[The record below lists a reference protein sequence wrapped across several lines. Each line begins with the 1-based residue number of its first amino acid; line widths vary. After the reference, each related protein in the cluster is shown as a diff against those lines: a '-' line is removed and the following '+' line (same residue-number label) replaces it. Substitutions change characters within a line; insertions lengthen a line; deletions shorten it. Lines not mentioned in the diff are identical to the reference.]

1 MRLSE
6 KHVKTIRNALVDF
19 EQSSGTPNADRSAIK
34 LAAVVETV
42 LELAEEEI
50 GFDLTDGKFKP
61 IKWNSAGQ
69 PVVEAPEEPMDD
81 HAEPDQVEV
90 AEPEPEQ
97 KPKRSK
103 VDHME
108 IVSLSKRGM
117 KPTEIA
123 KQLGVGYNTVW
134 RHLQFERDMGA
145 K

>member
-6 KHVKTIRNALVDF
+6 KQVKTIRNALVDF

-42 LELAEEEI
+42 LELAEEYEVEI
-50 GFDLTDGKFKP
+50 
-61 IKWNSAGQ
+61 
-69 PVVEAPEEPMDD
+69 EEPEEPTAPMGDLTTD
-81 HAEPDQVEV
+81 PDQVEV
-90 AEPEPEQ
+90 VEPEPEQ
-97 KPKRSK
+97 KPKRTK

-108 IVSLSKRGM
+108 IVTLSKQGM

>member
-1 MRLSE
+1 MRLNE
-6 KHVKTIRNALVDF
+6 KHVKTIRSALVDF

-42 LELAEEEI
+42 LELAEEDDVEI
-50 GFDLTDGKFKP
+50 EDPD
-61 IKWNSAGQ
+61 
-69 PVVEAPEEPMDD
+69 
-81 HAEPDQVEV
+81 EPDQVEV
-90 AEPEPEQ
+90 EAEPTEPTEQ
-97 KPKRSK
+97 KPKRTK